1 MKKIFTIISILVSLS
16 VSAVTV
22 SDVAGTF
29 KGTLKIDDEEYPDE
43 KIYILPGT
51 ESDKI
56 TFVLPNFKFNGAP
69 LGDIVLVNVPM
80 SSTGQLTIN
89 ESTLYIQ
96 VLRTRATI
104 SSTGSTLSGSSA
116 QIGLSISVASVP
128 MPIPVTFTGSKVT
141 SDNYAITNGG
151 FEGNW
156 SNNEPQGWHSF
167 ASATGDYASFVTS
180 NTGQFT
186 QQTDV
191 RPGSTG
197 SHSACIQSKSTLGV
211 KANGNCT
218 NGRINAGSM
227 SATDASGN
235 YAFSDPSSSGY
246 NTPFVGC
253 PDSLVF
259 WAKYIPGGGS
269 VTDSDNKARAHATLL
284 TNARYQD
291 PEVSDYSSVKIAE
304 ATANYSATSD
314 KGWQRIAVPFVYTNV
329 DPSKMAYML
338 LTFTTNQTPGGGNS
352 TKKSPDNVYLD
363 DAEMI
368 YNHSLKSFTLDGT
381 PVTFKNG
388 KSETSLMFSDSEY
401 TFAATGDG
409 KASKTFIGYDAAN
422 SQVHVYVVAD
432 NYSQA
437 GAYNVYTLQMTEPVY
452 NTEYTYSAT
461 ICQGE
466 PYSDE
471 LFQNLT
477 ESGEYTTT
485 IPNTQG
491 GDSIITLT
499 LTVLPA
505 YLFPT
510 DATIR
515 MDETYE
521 WRDRTFANLTPGVYT
536 ERDEL
541 KTKAGCDSIFVLNL
555 TVEAISYAFEEEI
568 NACQNEETSWREKLL
583 STAQSGVFTVYDS
596 LKTIYGADSIY
607 SLHLTVSPTY
617 VMEESMRQYEVDIT
631 WRGQEIKDLE
641 PSDEPYIYY
650 DSLVTV
656 AGCDSVYVLKLYVS
670 ATPITYGQYEVV
682 LCEGE
687 DIEYEGV
694 LYDESFEGDILLA
707 EQNIYDGDS
716 IVHLTVTVYP
726 TYMVD
731 DSLTI
736 VEGESQIWEGWN
748 LSTLPPGE
756 MELMA
761 TEYTINDCDS
771 TIVLHLTILPLESGV
786 SNTTGNRPAQRVQK
800 RLIDGQLYIIKEDEQ
815 FDILGKKVK

>member
-80 SSTGQLTIN
+80 SSTGQLTIS

-167 ASATGDYASFVTS
+167 ASATGDYASFVTG

-197 SHSACIQSKSTLGV
+197 SHSACIQSKTTLGV

-235 YAFSDPSSSGY
+235 YAFSDPGSSSY

-269 VTDSDNKARAHATLL
+269 VTDASNKARAHATLL

-291 PEVSDYSSVKIAE
+291 PEVTNYSSVKIAE
-304 ATANYSATSD
+304 ASANYSATSD
-314 KGWQRIAVPFVYTNV
+314 KGWQRIAVPFEYTSV

-352 TKKSPDNVYLD
+352 TKNSPDKVYLD
-363 DAEMI
+363 DAEI
-368 YNHSLKSFTLDGT
+368 VYNHSLQSFTLDGT
-381 PVTFKNG
+381 PVYFHNG
-388 KSETSLMFSDSEY
+388 KAETSLLFSDSEY

-409 KASKTFIGYDAAN
+409 KASKTIIGYDAAN

-437 GAYNVYTLQMTEPVY
+437 GTYSVYTLQMAEPVH
-452 NTEYTYSAT
+452 NTEYAYTAT
-461 ICQGE
+461 TCQGE
-466 PYSDE
+466 PYTDE

-499 LTVLPA
+499 LTVLP
-505 YLFPT
+505 
-510 DATIR
+510 
-515 MDETYE
+515 TY
-521 WRDRTFANLTPGVYT
+521 F
-536 ERDEL
+536 
-541 KTKAGCDSIFVLNL
+541 
-555 TVEAISYAFEEEI
+555 
-568 NACQNEETSWREKLL
+568 
-583 STAQSGVFTVYDS
+583 
-596 LKTIYGADSIY
+596 
-607 SLHLTVSPTY
+607 
-617 VMEESMRQYEVDIT
+617 MEESKHLYEVDIT
-631 WRGQEIKDLE
+631 WHGQEIKDLE

-670 ATPITYGQYEVV
+670 ATPITYGSYEVV

-687 DIEYEGV
+687 DIEYEGA
-694 LYDESFEGDILLA
+694 LYDESFEGDILLTG
-707 EQNIYDGDS
+707 QNAFGGDS
-716 IVHLTVTVYP
+716 IVHLVVTVFP
-726 TYMVD
+726 TYVVD
-731 DSLTI
+731 DYLTM
-736 VEGESQIWEGWN
+736 VEGETQIWGGWN

-756 MELMA
+756 MELMD
-761 TEYTINDCDS
+761 TQYTINDCDS

-800 RLIDGQLYIIKEDEQ
+800 RMIDGQLYIIKQDEL

>member
-1 MKKIFTIISILVSLS
+1 MKKIYTIICLFAALQ

-22 SDVAGTF
+22 SDVAGVF
-29 KGTLKIDDEEYPDE
+29 KGTLEVGSKSYPDKE
-43 KIYILPGT
+43 IYVLPGT
-51 ESDKI
+51 TSSSVSLVMPSVAFSSKNND
-56 TFVLPNFKFNGAP
+56 L
-69 LGDIVLVNVPM
+69 VLVDLGMN
-80 SSTGQLTIN
+80 SSGSLSAGSAAAYVK
-89 ESTLYIQ
+89 E
-96 VLRTRATI
+96 I
-104 SSTGSTLSGSSA
+104 SASSLSSSSASFTLSIVTPA
-116 QIGLSISVASVP
+116 QATP
-128 MPIPVTFTGSKVT
+128 AKVTFSGSKVT
-141 SDNYAITNGG
+141 NKNYAITNGG

-156 SNNEPQGWHSF
+156 SSNEPTGWHSF
-167 ASATGDYASFVTS
+167 ASATGSYASFVTA
-180 NTGQFT
+180 NTGQFS

-197 SHSACIQSKSTLGV
+197 SYSARLQSKTTLGV

-235 YAFSDPSSSGY
+235 YAFSAPGSSSY

-259 WAKYIPGGGS
+259 WTKYIPGGGS
-269 VTDSDNKARAHATLL
+269 VTDASNKARAHATLL
-284 TNARYQD
+284 TDARYQD
-291 PEVSDYSSVKIAE
+291 PEVDDYSSVKIAE
-304 ATANYSATSD
+304 ATSNYSATSD

-352 TKKSPDNVYLD
+352 TKNSPDKVYLD
-363 DAEMI
+363 DAEMV
-368 YNHSLKSFTLDGT
+368 YNHSLQSFTLDGT
-381 PVTFKNG
+381 PVYFHNG
-388 KSETSLMFSDSEY
+388 KAETSLLFSDSEY

-409 KASKTFIGYDAAN
+409 KASKTIIGYDAAN
-422 SQVHVYVVAD
+422 SQVHVYVVSD

-437 GAYNVYTLQMTEPVY
+437 GTYSVYTLQMAEPVH
-452 NTEYTYSAT
+452 NTEYAYTAT
-461 ICQGE
+461 TCQGE

-499 LTVLPA
+499 LTVLP
-505 YLFPT
+505 
-510 DATIR
+510 
-515 MDETYE
+515 TY
-521 WRDRTFANLTPGVYT
+521 F
-536 ERDEL
+536 
-541 KTKAGCDSIFVLNL
+541 
-555 TVEAISYAFEEEI
+555 
-568 NACQNEETSWREKLL
+568 
-583 STAQSGVFTVYDS
+583 
-596 LKTIYGADSIY
+596 
-607 SLHLTVSPTY
+607 
-617 VMEESMRQYEVDIT
+617 MEESKHLYEVDIT
-631 WRGQEIKDLE
+631 WHGQEIKDLE

-670 ATPITYGQYEVV
+670 ATPITYGRYEVV

-687 DIEYEGV
+687 DIEYEGA
-694 LYDESFEGDILLA
+694 LYDESFEGDIVLS
-707 EQNIYDGDS
+707 EKNMYDGDS
-716 IVHLTVTVYP
+716 IVHLVVTVFP

-731 DSLTI
+731 DYLTM
-736 VEGESQIWEGWN
+736 VEGETQSWGGWN

-756 MELMA
+756 MELMD
-761 TEYTINDCDS
+761 TQYTINDCDS

-800 RLIDGQLYIIKEDEQ
+800 RMIDGQLYIIKQDEL

>member
-16 VSAVTV
+16 MSAVTV

-80 SSTGQLTIN
+80 SSTGLLTIN

-104 SSTGSTLSGSSA
+104 SSTGSTLSGSAA

-128 MPIPVTFTGSKVT
+128 MPIPVTFTGNKVT
-141 SDNYAITNGG
+141 GDNYAITNGG

-156 SNNEPQGWHSF
+156 SGNEPQGWHSF
-167 ASATGDYASFVTS
+167 VSATGDYASFVTS
-180 NTGQFT
+180 NTEQFS

-191 RPGSTG
+191 RPGTTG
-197 SHSACIQSKSTLGV
+197 SYSARIQSKSTLGV

-235 YAFSDPSSSGY
+235 YAFSDLGSSY

-269 VTDSDNKARAHATLL
+269 VTDASNKARAHATLL

-314 KGWQRIAVPFVYTNV
+314 KGWQRISVPFEYTNV
-329 DPSKMAYML
+329 DPSTMAYML
-338 LTFTTNQTPGGGNS
+338 ITFTTNQTPGGGNS

-381 PVTFKNG
+381 PVYFHNG
-388 KSETSLMFSDSEY
+388 KAETSLLFSDSEY

-409 KASKTFIGYDAAN
+409 KASKTIIGYDAAN

-437 GAYNVYTLQMTEPVY
+437 GTYTVYTLQMAEPVH
-452 NTEYTYSAT
+452 NTEYAYTAT
-461 ICQGE
+461 TCQGE

-471 LFQNLT
+471 LFRNLT

-499 LTVLPA
+499 LTVLP
-505 YLFPT
+505 
-510 DATIR
+510 
-515 MDETYE
+515 TY
-521 WRDRTFANLTPGVYT
+521 F
-536 ERDEL
+536 
-541 KTKAGCDSIFVLNL
+541 
-555 TVEAISYAFEEEI
+555 
-568 NACQNEETSWREKLL
+568 
-583 STAQSGVFTVYDS
+583 
-596 LKTIYGADSIY
+596 
-607 SLHLTVSPTY
+607 
-617 VMEESMRQYEVDIT
+617 MEESKHLFEVDIT
-631 WRGQEIKDLE
+631 WHGQEIKDLE

-670 ATPITYGQYEVV
+670 ATPITYGSYEVV

-687 DIEYEGV
+687 DIEYEGT
-694 LYDESFEGDILLA
+694 LYDESFEGDILLTG
-707 EQNIYDGDS
+707 QNAFGGDS
-716 IVHLTVTVYP
+716 IVHLVVTVYP

-731 DSLTI
+731 DYLTM
-736 VEGESQIWEGWN
+736 VEGETQSWGGWN

-756 MELMA
+756 MELMD
-761 TEYTINDCDS
+761 TQYTINDCDS

-786 SNTTGNRPAQRVQK
+786 SNMTGNRPAQRVQK
-800 RLIDGQLYIIKEDEQ
+800 RMIDGQLYIIKQDEL